1 MKGVVLAATA
11 AALVVSG
18 ASAASAA
25 AKPIRIV
32 FGFSGGMLAPEQV
45 TIEPTGR
52 VVWHGFIQHPTRTR
66 LSHAKVVSL
75 SRSVRVAFAAGLKSR
90 QCHGSGQ
97 LPDLPTDYIRA
108 TGRTVR
114 VHGRCDAPFNRLWNV
129 LAHAVGLGYR

>member
-18 ASAASAA
+18 ASAASTE
-25 AKPIRIV
+25 AKPTRIV

-45 TIEPTGR
+45 TIDPTGR
-52 VVWHGFIQHPTRTR
+52 VLWHGFIRNPTRTR
-66 LSHAKVVSL
+66 LWQAKVVSL
-75 SRSVRVAFAAGLKSR
+75 SRSVREAFAAGLKSR

-108 TGRTVR
+108 IGRTVR

-129 LAHAVGLGYR
+129 LAHAIGLGYR